1 MLNDSV
7 WNVIKEHL
15 SKDGLP
21 CDDKTRHLVEQ
32 QAEITP
38 FNGGVFLAVGN
49 EFDLFVVPE
58 KRGKW
63 RIRSEINNFLAKM
76 AEKYDTTIIRIKEE
90 NQPSLRLAKH
100 FGFQEVSRDDGLIR
114 LERKLWVAQSE
125 H

>member
-1 MLNDSV
+1 MLDDNV

-15 SKDGLP
+15 ARDGIRN
-21 CDDKTRHLVEQ
+21 DDVAKQVVEQ

-76 AEKYDTTIIRIKEE
+76 AEKYDTTVIRIKEE

-100 FGFQEVSRDDGLIR
+100 FGFQEVSRENGVIK
-114 LERKLWVAQSE
+114 LERKLWEAQSE